1 VIIMMK
7 FAKEGDGMSDAL
19 PIVRDTIDQYMHKQE
34 FARALHMLKKQIVL
48 HPNDFSLKY
57 RYLQISTIYLQNF
70 LNHPEV
76 VLQIMT
82 SLPYYAALKREDFDH
97 PELKD
102 TINQICHLLLLVEA
116 EDKREFFKQLF
127 KPFSKWM
134 NNDAFLQVKDVEE
147 ARKFAAIRRLLKNL
161 LLRTTIDESGKWMYT
176 LGLDWLTESDIKRNG
191 AQKLPLA
198 HHCLKKYIGFIN
210 HEYYLLTKLEDSQ
223 SLKEIGE
230 ECISLTERVQS
241 FYDIN
246 PIPPYA
252 SQLTN
257 VRYNLIRMI
266 PDYFS
271 KEAFEQLNWE
281 IIAQTK
287 EELRPVIEKRGN
299 LNAYA
304 ASRRLLHCLENV
316 EKYDLVL
323 GELCYGA
330 MENTDSFRPLGYK
343 SLLRFVR
350 CSLANN
356 QGYLAKSEVE
366 YTLNNKDL
374 AREEEEI
381 QQQIHE
387 IINAEWYQ
395 SAASIDTTYIKLQKA
410 AYFLIF
416 MNK

>member
-1 VIIMMK
+1 
-7 FAKEGDGMSDAL
+7 MSDAL
-19 PIVRDTIDQYMHKQE
+19 PVIKDTIEQYMHKQE
-34 FARALHMLKKQIVL
+34 FARALHMLKRQIVL
-48 HPNDFSLKY
+48 HPDDFSLKY

-70 LNHPEV
+70 LNQPKV

-82 SLPYYAALKREDFDH
+82 SLSYYAALKREDFDH

-102 TINQICHLLLLVEA
+102 TINKICHLLLLVEA
-116 EDKREFFKQLF
+116 EDKREFLKQLF
-127 KPFSKWM
+127 EPFSKWV
-134 NNDAFLQVKDVEE
+134 NNEAFLQVKDVEE
-147 ARKFAAIRRLLKNL
+147 VRKFAAIRRLLKDL

-176 LGLDWLTESDIKRNG
+176 LGLDWLTESDIKSNG
-191 AQKLPLA
+191 TQKLPLA
-198 HHCLKKYIGFIN
+198 HHCLKKYIGYIN
-210 HEYYLLTKLEDSQ
+210 HEYYRLTELEDIQ

-246 PIPPYA
+246 PIPQYA
-252 SQLTN
+252 SQLSN

-266 PDYFS
+266 PEHFS
-271 KEAFEQLNWE
+271 KEAFDQLNWE
-281 IIAQTK
+281 VIAQTK

-304 ASRRLLHCLENV
+304 SSRRLLRCLENV

-323 GELCYGA
+323 GELCYGV
-330 MENTDSFRPLGYK
+330 MENTDSFRPIGYK

-387 IINAEWYQ
+387 ILHTEWYQ
-395 SAASIDTTYIKLQKA
+395 NTAIIDTNQMKLDKVNAFLAFINQK
-410 AYFLIF
+410 
-416 MNK
+416 

>member
-1 VIIMMK
+1 
-7 FAKEGDGMSDAL
+7 MSDAL
-19 PIVRDTIDQYMHKQE
+19 PVIRDTIDQYMHKQE
-34 FARALHMLKKQIVL
+34 FARALHMLKRQIVL
-48 HPNDFSLKY
+48 HPDDFSLKY

-70 LNHPEV
+70 LNQPEV

-102 TINQICHLLLLVEA
+102 NINQICHLLLLVEA
-116 EDKREFFKQLF
+116 DDKREFLKQLF
-127 KPFSKWM
+127 EPFSKWM
-134 NNDAFLQVKDVEE
+134 NNEGFLQVNDVEE
-147 ARKFAAIRRLLKNL
+147 VRKFAAIRRLLKNL

-176 LGLDWLTESDIKRNG
+176 LGLNWLTESDIKRNG
-191 AQKLPLA
+191 TQKLPLA
-198 HHCLKKYIGFIN
+198 HHCLKKYIGYIN
-210 HEYYLLTKLEDSQ
+210 HEYYRLTELEDTL
-223 SLKEIGE
+223 SLKEIGAK
-230 ECISLTERVQS
+230 CISLTERVQS

-246 PIPPYA
+246 PITQYA
-252 SQLTN
+252 AQLTN

-304 ASRRLLHCLENV
+304 ASRRLLRCLENV

-323 GELCYGA
+323 GALCYGA
-330 MENTDSFRPLGYK
+330 MENTDTFRPLGYK

-350 CSLANN
+350 CCLANK

-366 YTLNNKDL
+366 YTLENKDL

-381 QQQIHE
+381 HQQIHE

-395 SAASIDTTYIKLQKA
+395 NTAIIDTNQMKLDKVNAFLAFINQK
-410 AYFLIF
+410 
-416 MNK
+416 

>member
-1 VIIMMK
+1 MMK

-19 PIVRDTIDQYMHKQE
+19 PVIRDTIDQYIHKQE
-34 FARALHMLKKQIVL
+34 FARALHMLKRETVL
-48 HPNDFSLKY
+48 HPDDFSLKY

-82 SLPYYAALKREDFDH
+82 SLPYYAALKRKDFNH

-102 TINQICHLLLLVEA
+102 AINKICHLLLLVEA
-116 EDKREFFKQLF
+116 DDKREFLKQLF
-127 KPFSKWM
+127 EPFSKWM
-134 NNDAFLQVKDVEE
+134 NNEAFLQVKDVEE
-147 ARKFAAIRRLLKNL
+147 VRKFAAIRRLLKNL

-191 AQKLPLA
+191 TQKLPLA
-198 HHCLKKYIGFIN
+198 HHCLKKYIGYIN
-210 HEYYLLTKLEDSQ
+210 HEYYRLTELEDIQ
-223 SLKEIGE
+223 TLKRIGE

-246 PIPPYA
+246 PIPQYA
-252 SQLTN
+252 SQLSN

-266 PDYFS
+266 PEHFS
-271 KEAFEQLNWE
+271 KEAFDQLNWE
-281 IIAQTK
+281 VIAQTK
-287 EELRPVIEKRGN
+287 EELRPVIQKRGN

-304 ASRRLLHCLENV
+304 ASRRLLRCLENV

-323 GELCYGA
+323 GALCYGV
-330 MENTDSFRPLGYK
+330 MENTDSFRPIGYK

-387 IINAEWYQ
+387 IINADWYQ
-395 SAASIDTTYIKLQKA
+395 SAASFDTTYIKLEK
-410 AYFLIF
+410 YSCFLIF
-416 MNK
+416 MNQ